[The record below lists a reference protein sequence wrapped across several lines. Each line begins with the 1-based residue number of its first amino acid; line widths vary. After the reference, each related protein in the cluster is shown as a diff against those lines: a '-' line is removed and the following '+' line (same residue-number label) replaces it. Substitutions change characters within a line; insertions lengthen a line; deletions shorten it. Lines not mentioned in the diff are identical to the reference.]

1 MKANKLIERATFDN
15 KQLVAIK
22 KAFDEA
28 WEAIAPQVSQRPEAI
43 DAARLKLASIVLSV
57 AKRGILDPK
66 RLTDEALKLMFVNPT
81 ELR

>member
-1 MKANKLIERATFDN
+1 MKANKLIEGATFDN
-15 KQLVAIK
+15 KQLVVIK

-28 WEAIAPQVSQRPEAI
+28 WQAIAPQVSQRPAAI

-57 AKRGILDPK
+57 AKRGIVDPK
-66 RLTDEALKLMFVNPT
+66 RLTDEALKLMFANPT

>member
-1 MKANKLIERATFDN
+1 MKANKLIEGATFDN

-28 WEAIAPQVSQRPEAI
+28 WQAIAPQVSQRPEAM

-66 RLTDEALKLMFVNPT
+66 RLTDEALKLMFANPT